1 MRIARKLALIALT
14 VILIITG
21 AVPAFADTQVKD
33 QGVFGKNG
41 NLTWMLYNDGT
52 LVISGEGEMSRSE
65 DDTVWDRYRESIKK
79 VEIKNG
85 ITSIMPEA
93 FKDCKN
99 MSEAAVPEGV
109 EVIYRSAFSGCSSLS
124 EIALPKTLT
133 VIKSS
138 VFSGCSSLEK
148 IQMQEGVVYLGY
160 SAFSGCSSLK
170 EIKLPQSLRS
180 IGGRLFENCSS
191 ISEIRIPDNVNSV
204 DVEAFNGC
212 TSLKKVMIPDNSGML
227 NKVFNIVYYPRVNIK
242 ATVYK
247 PEHSE
252 TQGSF
257 DMDKISVTNQ
267 ADGIRI
273 SWESLPD
280 ADSYTVWRQTLYNG
294 KYSESEDVGREIS
307 YKESAY
313 IDRTAYC
320 GTTYRYYVV
329 AHKYGITGKKSEKVV
344 CCRLYQPAMGAV
356 KTDSGSKITW
366 TRVNGASGYQIYR
379 KSSEG
384 SKYKRIASVKGS
396 SALAYTDRAGGSY
409 EYRVRAYYKD
419 NSGRYYYGPY
429 SEAIAQ
435 VKNLELK
442 ADSAERKI
450 TLNWDKVKGAT
461 EYRIYRASQKNG
473 KYRQV
478 KSTRSVKFTDTDL
491 KEGKTYYYKVQACCV
506 TAAGRMSAVK
516 SASIKKIELKT
527 PEYVSVEYDREAHE
541 YGLKW
546 DAVEGADSYE
556 IYRFAPT
563 YSEEMELSRHWE
575 EIVKEEYTPD
585 IKLDRNMLIAVTS
598 ETEIT
603 DPALPVTG
611 GNPDQIFDGY
621 IDGLQGEWIYVIVAC
636 RDGRKSFPYLLQVT
650 GDGSG
655 FTD

>member
-21 AVPAFADTQVKD
+21 AVPAFADTQVKE
-33 QGVFGKNG
+33 QGVFGKND
-41 NLTWMLYNDGT
+41 NLTWTLYDDGT
-52 LVISGEGEMSRSE
+52 LVISGEDDMKYSFSE
-65 DDTVWDRYRESIKK
+65 EENPWDKVWFPYVKDIKK
-79 VEIKNG
+79 VEIKEG
-85 ITSIMPEA
+85 VKSIMSEA

-99 MSEAAVPEGV
+99 MTQITIPEG
-109 EVIYRSAFSGCSSLS
+109 IYYIGD
-124 EIALPKTLT
+124 
-133 VIKSS
+133 
-138 VFSGCSSLEK
+138 
-148 IQMQEGVVYLGY
+148 

-170 EIKLPQSLRS
+170 EIKLPQSLRE
-180 IGGRLFENCSS
+180 IGESVFADCSS
-191 ISEIRIPDNVNSV
+191 ISEIRIPDNVEYV
-204 DVEAFNGC
+204 DVSEFEGC
-212 TSLKKVMIPDNSGML
+212 TSLQKILIPDNKKMFYKKFCITETV
-227 NKVFNIVYYPRVNIK
+227 NDIVWVEG
-242 ATVYK
+242 TLYK
-247 PEHSE
+247 PEKSE
-252 TQGSF
+252 SNLNL
-257 DMDKISVTNQ
+257 DVNKISVTNQ

-307 YKESAY
+307 YKESSY

-344 CCRLYQPAMGAV
+344 CYRLYQPAMGAV
-356 KTDSGSKITW
+356 KTASGSKITW
-366 TRVNGASGYQIYR
+366 TRVNGAAGYQIYR

-396 SALAYTDRAGGSY
+396 STLAYTDRAGGSY

-442 ADSAERKI
+442 ADSVERKI
-450 TLNWDKVKGAT
+450 ELNWDKVKGAT

-478 KSTRSVKFTDTDL
+478 KSTQSVKFTDTDL
-491 KEGKTYYYKVQACCV
+491 KEGKTYYYKVQACRI

-575 EIVKEEYTPD
+575 EIIKEEYTPD

-636 RDGRKSFPYLLQVT
+636 RDGRKSFPYLLMVT